1 MNDLKSTGIPQDML
15 PMRVHVSVEFIRT
28 QRAAG
33 MSWTAIDMQMHP
45 GAPEDLSRALRIER
59 LFVALEK
66 IDETSS

>member
-15 PMRVHVSVEFIRT
+15 PMRVHVSIEFIRA

-45 GAPEDLSRALRIER
+45 GAPEDLTRALRIET
-59 LFVALEK
+59 LFTALDK
-66 IDETSS
+66 LDE